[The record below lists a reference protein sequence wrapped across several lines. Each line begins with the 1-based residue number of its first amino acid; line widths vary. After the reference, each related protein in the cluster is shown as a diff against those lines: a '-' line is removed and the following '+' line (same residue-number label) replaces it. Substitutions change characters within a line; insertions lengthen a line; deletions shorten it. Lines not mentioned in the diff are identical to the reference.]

1 MTRRQVL
8 TGALVMSGAAFAI
21 GAGVYTGDWL
31 SCMQN
36 KGGNACRESRN
47 MAASAWA
54 ALGVNALALAT
65 NILDNEP

>member
-21 GAGVYTGDWL
+21 GAGVYTGDWIGCL
-31 SCMQN
+31 QGQ
-36 KGGNACRESRN
+36 GGRACREPRN
-47 MAASAWA
+47 MAAGAWV

-65 NILDNEP
+65 NILDDEP